1 MGDGVYLSGFANAFL
16 QAREIE
22 ERRRGREAAEVGEIF
37 RTERYLEDLDKE
49 RQAQEEQLPAIL
61 AQQQARRTGTALRG
75 PAGPNLGAASLE
87 VPPAALAT
95 GGMAAVRPPVTE
107 TLLGGLTP
115 QAQAR
120 FLTSKTGRAVLPTL
134 EASERER
141 RLEEDRQEAEDF
153 TQQASDFLALPT
165 PNVAGAADRMAAA
178 MRRLNRPQEAAQWM
192 LHSAKARS
200 DETERTRSEE
210 DIKTF
215 NAAVAADEASPSAAS
230 LKGVHDAID
239 RARSVLG
246 KRVALARLE
255 ARLQHALSP
264 DRDEDAFLREATRL
278 MLGGQVQP
286 QTATPEDL
294 GAGGGARPK
303 PMTAEEAWRQA
314 AEKHPQGLAKMV
326 SRQLIGGKKELPDEI
341 WDILRWPKPI
351 QTKDASLPRRA
362 ALIVQE
368 EVKAERA
375 QGKQVSPL
383 DFTKRWN
390 AKIIE
395 LEGAEA
401 RAKKSPDELA
411 AEKDRA
417 AILRMRREAME
428 KPESLEKKTLP
439 ELTLLIQRMS
449 RDLEAITDAQ
459 ERAEAEGYLKL
470 LRQARD
476 GKIRGTGER
485 PVVPPQL
492 PPASKHKGRMIEH
505 PDRPGERFRSDGVR
519 WQRVD

>member
-1 MGDGVYLSGFANAFL
+1 MIAIGRASANKLTDAPVFSTGASAGNSTSASTIAMSSTIS
-16 QAREIE
+16 QPTAMRPRSVSSKRRSCIARSSTT
-22 ERRRGREAAEVGEIF
+22 V
-37 RTERYLEDLDKE
+37 
-49 RQAQEEQLPAIL
+49 
-61 AQQQARRTGTALRG
+61 
-75 PAGPNLGAASLE
+75 
-87 VPPAALAT
+87 LAT
-95 GGMAAVRPPVTE
+95 DKARPNT
-107 TLLGGLTP
+107 
-115 QAQAR
+115 
-120 FLTSKTGRAVLPTL
+120 
-134 EASERER
+134 
-141 RLEEDRQEAEDF
+141 
-153 TQQASDFLALPT
+153 T
-165 PNVAGAADRMAAA
+165 PNVASAADRMAAA

-239 RARSVLG
+239 KARSVLG

-401 RAKKSPDELA
+401 RAKKTPDELA
-411 AEKDRA
+411 AAGHRA
-417 AILRMRREAME
+417 AILRVQREVLE
-428 KPESLEKKTLP
+428 KPESL
-439 ELTLLIQRMS
+439 
-449 RDLEAITDAQ
+449 
-459 ERAEAEGYLKL
+459 
-470 LRQARD
+470 
-476 GKIRGTGER
+476 
-485 PVVPPQL
+485 
-492 PPASKHKGRMIEH
+492 
-505 PDRPGERFRSDGVR
+505 
-519 WQRVD
+519 